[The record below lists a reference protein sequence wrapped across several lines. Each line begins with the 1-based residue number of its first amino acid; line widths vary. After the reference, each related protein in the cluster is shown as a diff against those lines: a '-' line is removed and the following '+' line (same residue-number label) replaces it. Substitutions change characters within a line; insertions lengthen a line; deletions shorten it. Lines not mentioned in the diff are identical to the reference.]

1 MEHPY
6 GRELHGRRAATHPPL
21 VVAREGLGGVIPSL
35 LAAVPAA
42 VLPSLVWSANPA
54 DNGLDCGTV
63 ARPAPAD
70 TVPPGNRQER
80 SCRLVGRPRRPSRP
94 RAPPP
99 RRQERR
105 GGGGGP
111 AISAPGRQRGAARR
125 AAPDGSGLAV
135 GTVPC
140 RTGPTRT
147 PLPRPPPGTGQWPL
161 VYGAPHPTG
170 RRTWHGGCWRARRQA
185 RWGGWG
191 SWLTRPLPCGR
202 WRRRGTVVGFPAPVA
217 ASLTITAYVHGWG
230 SCQRWRCRGRRR
242 GWRRQGRRQRWW
254 RWAAASGGGGR

>member
-1 MEHPY
+1 MEHPS
-6 GRELHGRRAATHPPL
+6 RRDCHGRRAATHPPL

-147 PLPRPPPGTGQWPL
+147 PLPRPPPGTGAVAVGVWS
-161 VYGAPHPTG
+161 AAS
-170 RRTWHGGCWRARRQA
+170 HGQAHVARRLLA
-185 RWGGWG
+185 RQTAGVM
-191 SWLTRPLPCGR
+191 GR
-202 WRRRGTVVGFPAPVA
+202 LGELAD
-217 ASLTITAYVHGWG
+217 
-230 SCQRWRCRGRRR
+230 
-242 GWRRQGRRQRWW
+242 
-254 RWAAASGGGGR
+254 AAATVR